1 MTLPVIVTRSQPGA
15 RETAGSL
22 TQLGVWPILSP
33 MLQIAETGF
42 DPAVL
47 DGVRHIIFT
56 SVNGVH
62 ALRGE
67 PVPRDICAWCVGPS
81 TGEAAGEAGFTEVIE
96 GGGNADD
103 LARKIIAAHPSGPLL
118 HVANE
123 AAAGNLVA
131 TLKEAGFDA
140 RFAAP
145 YRTDP
150 AASLT
155 GEALAALDTAP
166 AAIVLIHSAKAAAAL
181 AASQPNLERAA
192 IVAIS
197 EAALVPLDGQ
207 AGLGNWV
214 ALKPNDADLMQAVL
228 LAKAALLR

>member
-15 RETAGSL
+15 SETAGSL

-47 DGVRHIIFT
+47 DDVRHIIFT
-56 SVNGVH
+56 SANGVH
-62 ALRGE
+62 ALRGDA
-67 PVPRDICAWCVGPS
+67 VPRGICAWCVGPS
-81 TGEAAGEAGFTEVIE
+81 TGEAAREAGFTQVIE

-103 LARKIIAAHPSGPLL
+103 LARKIIAAAPKGPLL

-131 TLKEAGFDA
+131 HLKNAGFDA

-150 AASLT
+150 AASLN
-155 GEALAALDTAP
+155 GEALTALD
-166 AAIVLIHSAKAAAAL
+166 AARAIIVLVHSAKAAAAL
-181 AASQPNLERAA
+181 AASGPNLERAA

-197 EAALVPLDGQ
+197 EAALAPLTGQ
-207 AGLGNWV
+207 AGLGDWV
-214 ALKPNDADLMQAVL
+214 ARKPNDADLMQAVL
-228 LAKAALLR
+228 LAKTALLR